1 MRACPDPN
9 LTVQG
14 LKERVLIGSVQ
25 ACHKS
30 VGSDGILQLITQTMN
45 TENQA
50 CECYTL
56 CPQGTFHIPF
66 VMIIR
71 LAS

>member
-30 VGSDGILQLITQTMN
+30 VGSDGILQLITQTIRPVSVVPYALKGHFISHCYDN
-45 TENQA
+45 T
-50 CECYTL
+50 
-56 CPQGTFHIPF
+56 
-66 VMIIR
+66 
-71 LAS
+71 SS